1 METSFGLLKDFTS
14 DAHMQVHPHTHES
27 LVGLNEVSF
36 PLESHGRVT
45 SDEVT
50 RTGNIE
56 AQNSLTH
63 NEMLPNHSDILKP

>member
-27 LVGLNEVSF
+27 VVGLNEVSF

-50 RTGNIE
+50 RTGNMVS
-56 AQNSLTH
+56 QG
-63 NEMLPNHSDILKP
+63 SDG